1 MLQIARPSPIVP
13 ADPAVP
19 DRHTPRRTGELQAAD
34 HRPLRPRRK
43 HQVAQV
49 GAERDR
55 VPEVVVA
62 SHQLPEQQTLGGL
75 THQLDLQRLDIAH
88 AAEQRAPRLPRRR
101 PGNAGDRTDRAALP
115 LIR

>member
-1 MLQIARPSPIVP
+1 M
-13 ADPAVP
+13 
-19 DRHTPRRTGELQAAD
+19 
-34 HRPLRPRRK
+34 
-43 HQVAQV
+43 

-62 SHQLPEQQTLGGL
+62 SHQFPEQQTLGGL
-75 THQLDLQRLDIAH
+75 AHQLDLQRLDIAH